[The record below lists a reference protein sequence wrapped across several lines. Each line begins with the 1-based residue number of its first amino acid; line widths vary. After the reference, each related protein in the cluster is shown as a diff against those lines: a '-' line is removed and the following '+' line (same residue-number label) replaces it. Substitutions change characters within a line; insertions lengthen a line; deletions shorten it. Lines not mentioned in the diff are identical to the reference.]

1 MVEEIHV
8 LQAHKTQVPRHS
20 TETTAISLDNLR
32 DVSSNRSRNERRD
45 SSCSAFTRG
54 EKGRRNDEVAYA
66 GNHANDSSS
75 GSSASLALNLR
86 QNLECSAAAFRNWF

>member
-20 TETTAISLDNLR
+20 TETTPISLDNLR
-32 DVSSNRSRNERRD
+32 DVSSKRSRNEHRD

-54 EKGRRNDEVAYA
+54 EKGRRNEVAYA

-86 QNLECSAAAFRNWF
+86 QNLECSEAAFRNWF